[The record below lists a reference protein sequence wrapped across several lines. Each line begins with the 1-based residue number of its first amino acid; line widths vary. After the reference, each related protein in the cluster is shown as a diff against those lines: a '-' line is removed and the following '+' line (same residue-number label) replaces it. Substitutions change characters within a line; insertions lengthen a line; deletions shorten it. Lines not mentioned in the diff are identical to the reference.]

1 MSAYTSAAQSLTA
14 LLGLKSP
21 PLAIRFSSE
30 APAGIPAA
38 EGGMPAPTPDGRTG
52 RAPAGCVFWIRA
64 TEGTFTTTAADH
76 GNCSVGSLTHGFVT
90 LDDAAT
96 RADVAALCEAGWVS
110 PDVFPNIPVVKERPG
125 YVTYGPLTEAAEAD
139 VVFLRLNG
147 IQAMML
153 HDAWPELRLEGKPQ
167 CHIIPIAKE
176 QDQAAISV
184 GCMLSRVR
192 TGMPAEEMTCAIPAG
207 RLDELLGRMRAAKA
221 ADASVA
227 AYAAEDARR
236 FS

>member
-1 MSAYTSAAQSLTA
+1 
-14 LLGLKSP
+14 
-21 PLAIRFSSE
+21 
-30 APAGIPAA
+30 
-38 EGGMPAPTPDGRTG
+38 
-52 RAPAGCVFWIRA
+52 VFWIRA